1 MHPFQNSIQVWFSR
15 QLPEHAFNQC
25 REIPFVLSSDIGLVR
40 KENQDRVAA
49 LHTGKK
55 SVNPLFAIA
64 VVDGMGGMRDGG
76 ECASLALSSFFY
88 SLIQHRNL
96 EIKDRAN
103 AAIKLANQQVFEIYN
118 GSGGATLTA
127 ILFDSQGNRL
137 FVHLGDTRIYTFSP
151 NAQVQRHTTDDS
163 LAEAVGGS
171 GRELLQFVGMGDSM
185 QPKIAE
191 LTNTGKFCAITTDG
205 IHSIEEKTLNK
216 LFVNS
221 SDIKQI
227 SERLCD
233 VSKWC
238 GGHDNSTSAIL
249 NLKDIANALLRYDV
263 NGIRI
268 WDAQG
273 DLTTLWLREEDV
285 NINFFHGKNSNN
297 FTDTNDGISL
307 PIQLPENL
315 TNEKTKSN
323 KTKVSR
329 KNTRKKKKEDEYHE
343 KIQLDIEIGRSEEK
357 GEFDVDTK

>member
-1 MHPFQNSIQVWFSR
+1 MHPFQNSLQVWFSR
-15 QLPEHAFNQC
+15 QLPEHALNQC
-25 REIPFVLSSDIGLVR
+25 WEIPFVLSSDIGLVR

-76 ECASLALSSFFY
+76 VCASLALSSFFY
-88 SLIQHRNL
+88 ALIQYRNL

-103 AAIKLANQQVFEIYN
+103 AAIKLANKQVYEIYQ

-127 ILFDSQGNRL
+127 ILIDSDGNRL
-137 FVHLGDTRIYTFSP
+137 FVHLGDTRIYTFGF
-151 NAQVQRHTTDDS
+151 NAKVQRHTIDDS

-171 GRELLQFVGMGDSM
+171 GRELLQFVGMGESM
-185 QPKIAE
+185 QPKISE
-191 LTNTGKFCAITTDG
+191 LTDTGEFCAITTDG
-205 IHSIEEKTLNK
+205 VHSIEEKTLNK
-216 LFVNS
+216 IFINS

-249 NLKDIANALLRYDV
+249 SLKEISEALSRYEV

-273 DLTTLWLREEDV
+273 DLTALWLREEEVGVDFLHARNLNSPADENNDFPTSKQSSDDLIKKSTKNNKPRASKKRV
-285 NINFFHGKNSNN
+285 IN
-297 FTDTNDGISL
+297 
-307 PIQLPENL
+307 
-315 TNEKTKSN
+315 
-323 KTKVSR
+323 
-329 KNTRKKKKEDEYHE
+329 KKKEDSHPD
-343 KIQLDIEIGRSEEK
+343 KVQLNIEIGNSGDK
-357 GEFDVDTK
+357 GEFDADTE

>member
-1 MHPFQNSIQVWFSR
+1 MHPFQDSLQAWFSR
-15 QLPEHAFNQC
+15 QLPEHALNQC
-25 REIPFVLSSDIGLVR
+25 LEIPFVLSSDIGLVR

-49 LHTGKK
+49 LHTGRK

-76 ECASLALSSFFY
+76 VCASLSLSSFFY
-88 SLIQHRNL
+88 ALIQYRTL
-96 EIKDRAN
+96 EIKERVN
-103 AAIKLANQQVFEIYN
+103 AAIKLANKQVFDIYN

-127 ILFDSQGNRL
+127 ILFDSQGNRY

-151 NAQVQRHTTDDS
+151 NALTQRHTTDDS

-171 GRELLQFVGMGDSM
+171 GRELLQFVGMGESM

-191 LTNTGKFCAITTDG
+191 LTNTGEFCAITTDG
-205 IHSIEEKTLNK
+205 IHSIDEPTLNK

-238 GGHDNSTSAIL
+238 GGHDNATSALL
-249 NLKDIANALLRYDV
+249 NLKNISAALSCYEF

-273 DLTTLWLREEDV
+273 DLTTLWLKEGDAG
-285 NINFFHGKNSNN
+285 INFLQGQNLNNAVDKNDEFSSLKQSSEILNN
-297 FTDTNDGISL
+297 EQKRTA
-307 PIQLPENL
+307 
-315 TNEKTKSN
+315 KA
-323 KTKVSR
+323 KVSKKR
-329 KNTRKKKKEDEYHE
+329 IGNKKKKDNNPE
-343 KIQLDIEIGRSEEK
+343 KIQLDIEIGKSGEK
-357 GEFDVDTK
+357 GEMDVDTK

>member
-1 MHPFQNSIQVWFSR
+1 MHPFQDSLQVWFSR
-15 QLPEHAFNQC
+15 KLPEHAFNQC
-25 REIPFVLSSDIGLVR
+25 WEIPFVLSSDIGLVR

-76 ECASLALSSFFY
+76 GCASLALSGFFY
-88 SLIQHRNL
+88 ALIQYRSL
-96 EIKDRAN
+96 EIKDRIN
-103 AAIKLANQQVFEIYN
+103 AAIKLANKQVFDIYN

-127 ILFDSQGNRL
+127 VLFDSQGNRL
-137 FVHLGDTRIYTFSP
+137 FVHVGDTRIYTFSS

-171 GRELLQFVGMGDSM
+171 GRELLQFVGMGESM

-191 LTNTGKFCAITTDG
+191 LTDAGEFCAITTDG
-205 IHSIEEKTLNK
+205 IHGIEEKTLNK

-227 SERLCD
+227 AERLCN

-238 GGHDNSTSAIL
+238 GGHDNATSAIL
-249 NLKDIANALLRYDV
+249 NLKNIAESLSHYEV

-273 DLTTLWLREEDV
+273 DLTTLWLREGDV
-285 NINFFHGKNSNN
+285 GINFLQGQNVNNSVD
-297 FTDTNDGISL
+297 TDEGILSSK
-307 PIQLPENL
+307 QVSEKL
-315 TNEKTKSN
+315 TNQQKKIN
-323 KTKVSR
+323 KDRASKKRTV
-329 KNTRKKKKEDEYHE
+329 NKKKADSQPE
-343 KIQLDIEIGRSEEK
+343 KIQLDIEIGKSGEK
-357 GEFDVDTK
+357 GEFDVDTE